1 MSSIALVM
9 LLALGDAPDAGSPPQ
24 PVPAMETVVTA
35 TRAPRPVR
43 EVTSTVTVIPR
54 AELERSPG
62 VRIDDVLRGAVPS
75 FATFRR
81 TSSVAAD
88 PTAQGVNLRNV
99 GPSGVS
105 RALVLLDG
113 VPVND
118 PFGGWVYW
126 RSLPRLGLERVEVA
140 PGAASALY
148 GSAALGGVVELFSRG
163 LLERGLD
170 LDAGWGTRRSLDVA
184 LRAADRWGK
193 LGASL
198 EGGHFS

>member
-1 MSSIALVM
+1 MSVIALVM
-9 LLALGDAPDAGSPPQ
+9 LVALGDAPDGGTS
-24 PVPAMETVVTA
+24 VPLETVVTA

-105 RALVLLDG
+105 RTLVLLDG

-126 RSLPRLGLERVEVA
+126 RALPRLGLERVELA

-148 GSAALGGVVELFSRG
+148 GSAALGGVVELFSRPQ
-163 LLERGLD
+163 LERALD
-170 LDAGWGTRRSLDVA
+170 FDAEWGTRQSLDVA

-198 EGGHFS
+198 EGEHFS

>member
-1 MSSIALVM
+1 MISIALLIAV
-9 LLALGDAPDAGSPPQ
+9 ALGDAPDGGSPP
-24 PVPAMETVVTA
+24 PAMETVVTA

-62 VRIDDVLRGAVPS
+62 VRVDDILRAVPS

-126 RSLPRLGLERVEVA
+126 RSLPRLGLERVEIA

-148 GSAALGGVVELFSRG
+148 GSAALGGVVEMFSRRPSG
-163 LLERGLD
+163 RGLD
-170 LDAGWGTRRSLDVA
+170 LDAGWGTRRTVDVA
-184 LRAADRWGK
+184 LRAADRWGR

-198 EGGHFS
+198 E